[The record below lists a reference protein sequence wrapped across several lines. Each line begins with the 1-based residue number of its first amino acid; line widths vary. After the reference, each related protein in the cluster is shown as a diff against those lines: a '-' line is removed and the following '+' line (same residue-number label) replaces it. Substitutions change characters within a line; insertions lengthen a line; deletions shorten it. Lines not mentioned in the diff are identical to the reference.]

1 MTAAH
6 IHLGP
11 HKTGSTAF
19 QLYLQRKEDF
29 FKKNHISFVS
39 QHSCLRPEYFQWRA
53 TFSKAVNRICAGESS
68 DQESFDELLRCF
80 HALISLVGQNAGL
93 IFSDENII
101 GRPLGHFYG
110 RYEVSRRVEA
120 YYPAF
125 KVIIAA
131 FRSALSQGCDQVF
144 FYLVKRDW
152 PSLVKSLY
160 KDFFRKYYHLGC
172 ASEDDFLTFLGD
184 CGARQTYDSFWGEVS
199 ELSGVMVVPYSL
211 SSAQLLLESI
221 DANLRLSFA
230 PLSGEMPRK
239 CNISLDDEII
249 NKMIDLYPF
258 LARNR
263 ERYSDEEF
271 YRLVKLLS

>member
-1 MTAAH
+1 MAK
-6 IHLGP
+6 LGEVIV
-11 HKTGSTAF
+11 
-19 QLYLQRKEDF
+19 QR
-29 FKKNHISFVS
+29 
-39 QHSCLRPEYFQWRA
+39 
-53 TFSKAVNRICAGESS
+53 
-68 DQESFDELLRCF
+68 
-80 HALISLVGQNAGL
+80 
-93 IFSDENII
+93 
-101 GRPLGHFYG
+101 
-110 RYEVSRRVEA
+110 
-120 YYPAF
+120 
-125 KVIIAA
+125 
-131 FRSALSQGCDQVF
+131 
-144 FYLVKRDW
+144 
-152 PSLVKSLY
+152 
-160 KDFFRKYYHLGC
+160 FFRKYYHLGC

-230 PLSGEMPRK
+230 PLPGEMPRK